1 MASFAIPVNAW
12 VVPDGSSGNV
22 APAANRLKGTQTNAV
37 HALAWLFDGGGSVIE
52 QLYCTFI
59 MPEEYVS
66 GGSLLVTG
74 TVNSTTSA
82 NTVMQASVSATSSG
96 DADTFLEHAFSTA
109 ATTTIANNTTEAR
122 REIQGT
128 ITLNMNSA
136 AAGDRITIRLFR
148 DPAHAS
154 DTNTSDFEF
163 GGARFAFTA

>member
-1 MASFAIPVNAW
+1 MASFSIPANAW
-12 VVPDGSSGNV
+12 IVPDGSTGNV
-22 APAANRLKGTQTNAV
+22 SPAASRLKGTQTNAV
-37 HALAWLFDGGGSVIE
+37 HALAWRFDGASAIN

-82 NTVMQASVSATSSG
+82 NTVMQASISATTPG

-128 ITLNMNSA
+128 ITLNMDSA

-163 GGARFAFTA
+163 AGARFSFTA